1 MTLKSEPNA
10 LLRFYNWL
18 TLNDYVTAKEEATD
32 LVVKRLS
39 RGNTS
44 TQNGWYLDWIDL
56 TSLSKAGDKAMRRL
70 KRMVAA

>member
-1 MTLKSEPNA
+1 MTFSKEPNV
-10 LLRFYNWL
+10 LRRFYNWL

-44 TQNGWYLDWIDL
+44 TQNGWYLDQIDL
-56 TSLSKAGDKAMRRL
+56 TGLSKAGDKAMRKL
-70 KRMVAA
+70 LRMVPA